1 MSVRKRDLKRFQ
13 VCLTQAVTRQIAVPR
28 VLARAS
34 GKTDH
39 SFMHKEDR
47 SMTKWIG
54 IAGFGTAIG
63 LPVWVV
69 ALSLAAVF
77 AAGFATGNAAA
88 VCE

>member
-1 MSVRKRDLKRFQ
+1 
-13 VCLTQAVTRQIAVPR
+13 
-28 VLARAS
+28 
-34 GKTDH
+34 
-39 SFMHKEDR
+39 MHKEDR

-77 AAGFATGNAAA
+77 AFGVATGAAAA